1 MMAGSPEAAT
11 APELQTERAS
21 KAQSATQA
29 GSLSIA
35 MNCLMAGDSTLF
47 FL

>member
-1 MMAGSPEAAT
+1 MMAGSREAAT
-11 APELQTERAS
+11 TPEPPIERDPRER
-21 KAQSATQA
+21 TVPQA

-35 MNCLMAGDSTLF
+35 MNCLMAGDNTLF

>member
-1 MMAGSPEAAT
+1 MMAGSREAAT
-11 APELQTERAS
+11 TPEPPIERDCED
-21 KAQSATQA
+21 QSTPQA
-29 GSLSIA
+29 GALSIA